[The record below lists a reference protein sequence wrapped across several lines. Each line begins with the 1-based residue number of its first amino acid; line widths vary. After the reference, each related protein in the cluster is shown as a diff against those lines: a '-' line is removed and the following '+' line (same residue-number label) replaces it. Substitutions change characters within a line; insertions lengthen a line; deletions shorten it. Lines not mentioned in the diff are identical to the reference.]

1 MRWHAGSAASDPELC
16 EDNMTTT
23 ANADRE
29 LKARHRALWASG
41 DYPAVAAELI
51 PELGPE
57 LVKASGVRA
66 GQRVLDVA
74 AGTGNAA
81 VPAAATGADVTAS
94 DLTPEL
100 FDAGRRIAAE
110 QGVDLTWAEA
120 DAEALPFPDE
130 SFDVVLS
137 CVGAMFAPRHQAV
150 ADELVRVTRPGGT
163 IGMINWTPQGFIGNL
178 FATMAPYAPPPPP
191 GATPPPRWGDEEH
204 VRALFGDRVTDL
216 EMRRQSVRMDRH
228 TDPTEFREYWKRN
241 YGPTIAV
248 YRFNADRPERIADL
262 DRDFLK
268 FLTASSDGAGW
279 VAEYLLVTAR
289 KR

>member
-1 MRWHAGSAASDPELC
+1 
-16 EDNMTTT
+16 MTSTVEH
-23 ANADRE
+23 NADRE
-29 LKARHRALWASG
+29 LKARHRALWAAG

-57 LVKASGVRA
+57 LVEATGVRA

-74 AGTGNAA
+74 AGSGNAA
-81 VPAAATGADVTAS
+81 IPAATRGATVTAS

-100 FDAGRRIAAE
+100 FAAGRRIAAE
-110 QGVDLTWAEA
+110 RGVDVTWAEA
-120 DAEALPFPDE
+120 DAEALPFPDDA
-130 SFDVVLS
+130 FDVVLS
-137 CVGAMFAPRHQAV
+137 CVGAMFAPRHQTV

-163 IGMINWTPQGFIGNL
+163 IGVINWTPQGFLGNL

-204 VRALFGDRVTDL
+204 VRALFGDRVTALD
-216 EMRRQSVRMDRH
+216 MRRQTVRMDHH

-248 YRFNADRPERIADL
+248 YKFNADRPERIADL

-268 FLTASSDGAGW
+268 LLTTWSSSDGTGW
-279 VAEYLLVTAR
+279 EAEYLLVTAR
-289 KR
+289 KV